1 MIAVNRYPHTQLRWA
16 LSFPGHSTPSTSHP
30 SPLPSLLPPPHPHC
44 KYTHTHQ
51 SHRPTRPPP
60 ASNSVLIIHRLNE
73 IPALNLYG
81 PSVGYKDS
89 TPCLLAAWAYAK
101 EGPETTSP
109 AAIAEASIIQSAESI
124 NRIWVLIE
132 FRFNLSLPL
141 LLLSTHTPPLTHSQ
155 FHSCSSCCCWSA
167 SVIAA
172 RFLINSSYDS
182 SAECGLRFYKLPPL
196 Y

>member
-1 MIAVNRYPHTQLRWA
+1 MGTFVSRTFHSFYIAS
-16 LSFPGHSTPSTSHP
+16 LSFTISPSSSSSTLQIH
-30 SPLPSLLPPPHPHC
+30 
-44 KYTHTHQ
+44 THTHQ
-51 SHRPTRPPP
+51 THRPTRPPP

-101 EGPETTSP
+101 EGTETTSP

-141 LLLSTHTPPLTHSQ
+141 LLLSTHTSSLNPLAIPLLLQLLHAGQPPSLLLD
-155 FHSCSSCCCWSA
+155 F
-167 SVIAA
+167 
-172 RFLINSSYDS
+172 
-182 SAECGLRFYKLPPL
+182 
-196 Y
+196 